1 MPLAQG
7 FAMVDAIRLVV
18 VVLGV
23 QDAAVVLVLAQAVL
37 MQELK
42 DVVVVLDLVLD
53 SAPDAVLVQPHAKG
67 AATLAVEEHVEHLL
81 ARVHANTNA
90 IVHAMDAVHAEELA
104 TVAIAV
110 QAVVLLLA
118 VEVARAAHLAV
129 GALAATVV
137 KAVVVAVSLLVVA
150 HAELLP
156 SNFYI

>member
-1 MPLAQG
+1 MHLAQG
-7 FAMVDAIRLVV
+7 FAMADAIRPVV
-18 VVLGV
+18 AVLGV

-42 DVVVVLDLVLD
+42 DAVAVLDLALG
-53 SAPDAVLVQPHAKG
+53 SALDAVLVQHLAEED
-67 AATLAVEEHVEHLL
+67 ATPAVEEHVEHLL
-81 ARVHANTNA
+81 VRVHANTSVV
-90 IVHAMDAVHAEELA
+90 VHAMDAVHAEELA

-129 GALAATVV
+129 DALAATVV